1 MEQIVLRIQEYGH
14 GRGHLHRFSSSS
26 ITLGRGYSAD
36 CLLEDHYISPLHCRI
51 SCCEEGF
58 EVEDLGSANGT
69 HIKDR
74 VPSRKYTISSGT
86 VLRIGRT
93 KITVLAPDHP
103 VAPTRH
109 LETGFFKQGPGRIIL
124 AWFLAVLGPFI
135 STLLQVTRSL
145 GEHSMGKI
153 FLEDGVVAFASAVI
167 IAAVWNVIGK
177 VFTHRS
183 HFHDL
188 LKYTSG
194 LFLVTYI
201 MESLKDFIHANVSWV
216 LFQFIIYLIVTSAAI
231 FWMLYH
237 SLAVSSS
244 LKRQTRMLTALIG
257 IIVFTGIN
265 VRSEVLDYRRSK
277 YKPYINNSL
286 VRPALRF
293 APAQDAE
300 SFIARWDQLYAAA
313 DALAEKQREK
323 EAEKKEKSQASRPK
337 SD

>member
-14 GRGHLHRFSSSS
+14 GRGHVHRFSSSS

-36 CLLEDHYISPLHCRI
+36 CLLEDHYVSPLHCRI
-51 SCCEEGF
+51 SRSDEGF
-58 EVEDLGSANGT
+58 VVEDLGSANGT
-69 HIKDR
+69 HVKNR
-74 VPSRKYTISSGT
+74 VQSRRHIVDSGT
-86 VLRIGRT
+86 VIRVGRT
-93 KITVLAPDHP
+93 KITVLDPTHP
-103 VAPTRH
+103 VAATHH

-145 GEHSMGKI
+145 GENSMCKI
-153 FLEDGVVAFASAVI
+153 FLEDGLVAFAGVVF

-194 LFLVTYI
+194 LFLATYI
-201 MESLKDFIHANVSWV
+201 IDCLKDVIHANVSWV
-216 LFQFIIYLIVTSAAI
+216 LFQFVVFLIVTSAAI
-231 FWMLYH
+231 FWMLYN

-244 LKRQTRMLTALIG
+244 LTRRTRMLVAMAG
-257 IIVFTGIN
+257 IMVFLGIN
-265 VRSEVLDYRRSK
+265 IRSEILDYRHSK
-277 YKPYINNSL
+277 YKPYINNTL

-293 APAQDAE
+293 APAQDEE
-300 SFIARWDQLYAAA
+300 SFVAQWDHLYAAA

-323 EAEKKEKSQASRPK
+323 EAKKKEKSQASQLK